1 MGKQFTLAEVAEHNT
16 KGDLYIVL
24 RGKVYD
30 LTPFVDDHPG
40 SAEILIDAAGQD
52 CTEAYD
58 DAGHS
63 DEANEILPELEIG
76 TVSVMNPLVDAS
88 LVPQVI
94 TNGVEQVKEITSGVL
109 KPDVFQEFELHQKT
123 EISHNV
129 AITWRI
135 GLMNSSAVSYRFKLP
150 TEGSILGLPI
160 GQHISIGAM
169 LTQPDG
175 TEKEVIRSYTPI
187 SGDHQPGYFDLLIKV
202 YPQGNIT
209 QHLAGLKLG
218 NSIRVRG
225 PKGAFTYTKNMVRHF
240 GMIAGGT
247 GLTPMLQ
254 IIRAIVRGRAE
265 GDETEV
271 DLIFANVNEH
281 DILLREDLE
290 HIAKTDDGI
299 RIHHV
304 LNNPP
309 GNWSGGVGFVNSDMI
324 SVS

>member
-1 MGKQFTLAEVAEHNT
+1 M
-16 KGDLYIVL
+16 
-24 RGKVYD
+24 
-30 LTPFVDDHPG
+30 
-40 SAEILIDAAGQD
+40 
-52 CTEAYD
+52 
-58 DAGHS
+58 
-63 DEANEILPELEIG
+63 
-76 TVSVMNPLVDAS
+76 
-88 LVPQVI
+88 
-94 TNGVEQVKEITSGVL
+94 
-109 KPDVFQEFELHQKT
+109 
-123 EISHNV
+123 
-129 AITWRI
+129 
-135 GLMNSSAVSYRFKLP
+135 
-150 TEGSILGLPI
+150 GLPI

-175 TEKEVIRSYTPI
+175 TVKEIIRSYTPI

-225 PKGAFTYTKNMVRHF
+225 PKGAFTYTKNMVRYF

-254 IIRAIVRGRAE
+254 IIRAIIRGRPE
-265 GDETEV
+265 DDKTEV

-290 HIAKTDDGI
+290 QISKTDNGI

-309 GNWSGGVGFVNSDMI
+309 ENWSGGVGFVNSDMI